1 MPTWVRQLTLTE
13 WFGYTGLI
21 PFIASGVAVVA
32 GVENSLTVFLVY
44 SAMILSFMAGA
55 CWGVAQAHYVLLNRD
70 HDIVG
75 DADQTLS
82 PVGGSHAV
90 RPCADPVSL
99 SVSIAVFLFGL
110 ALLVFHQWLGP
121 MIAIDGLV
129 TGYLVLFMLELRELF
144 RQTYSATYRRMRAI
158 LTFIVVTL
166 HLLVG
171 VWLWFEPVVHS

>member
-32 GVENSLTVFLVY
+32 GVENSLTLFLVY

-55 CWGVAQAHYVLLNRD
+55 CWGVAQAYH
-70 HDIVG
+70 
-75 DADQTLS
+75 TLFKNDPDTVS
-82 PVGGSHAV
+82 D
-90 RPCADPVSL
+90 ADPVAL

-121 MIAIDGLV
+121 IIAIDGLV

-144 RQTYSATYRRMRAI
+144 RQAYSPVYRRMRTI
-158 LTFIVVTL
+158 LTSVVVVL

-171 VWLWFEPVVHS
+171 VWLWFEPMTS

>member
-1 MPTWVRQLTLTE
+1 M
-13 WFGYTGLI
+13 
-21 PFIASGVAVVA
+21 A

-70 HDIVG
+70 PD
-75 DADQTLS
+75 TPPS
-82 PVGGSHAV
+82 
-90 RPCADPVSL
+90 ADPVSL

-121 MIAIDGLV
+121 MIAMDGLV

-158 LTFIVVTL
+158 LTFVVVTL